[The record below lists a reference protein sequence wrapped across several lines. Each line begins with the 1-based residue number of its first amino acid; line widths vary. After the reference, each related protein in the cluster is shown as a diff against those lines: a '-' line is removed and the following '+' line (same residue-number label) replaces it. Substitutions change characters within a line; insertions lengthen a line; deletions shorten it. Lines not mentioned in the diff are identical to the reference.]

1 MFAIYMVTF
10 TINIPQMLAYNSIYC
25 LTPSFAQCCS
35 ILPGIRHRDHCEAP
49 GRIRLQDGPL
59 MVCPGHRG
67 AATTG
72 GYGGFPK

>member
-1 MFAIYMVTF
+1 MYAIYMVTF
-10 TINIPQMLAYNSIYC
+10 TINIPQMLACNSIYC

-49 GRIRLQDGPL
+49 GRFRLQDGPL
-59 MVCPGHRG
+59 KYVQVIG
-67 AATTG
+67 ALLTG